1 MKQLVPG
8 TILLAATLLA
18 ASLLAA
24 WPAYAEK
31 RDAHVIDKFRQLGTE
46 LRDPNVYRTA
56 SGSPGPQYWQQRA
69 DYNIKARLDEK
80 ARRIEAS
87 ETIVYTNGSPDTLR
101 FLWVQLDQNRF
112 RRDSLQQRSQTGAK
126 AEDGISDQL
135 SFGELRKHQSLKDND
150 YGFVLNKVADGQSR
164 DLPYVVVD
172 TMMRIDLPSPLRPG
186 GKQTLRIDWAFNITD
201 EAAVGSRGG
210 YEHFEEN
217 DTYIYF
223 LAQWFPRMAAYT
235 DYTSWQHHQFLG
247 RGEFALEFGDYDVEL
262 TVPAD
267 HVVSA
272 TGELTN
278 PRDVLSAAQRERLDR
293 ARSSSKP
300 VYIVTPD
307 EALENEKAGTDD
319 TRTWRFSAQNVRDF
333 AWASSRKF
341 VWDAAIH
348 KQDGTPG
355 EVLAMSFFPNE
366 ADPIWSQYSTE
377 AVIHTMDVYSR
388 FSFPY
393 PYPTAQSVNTWL
405 AGGMEYPMITFNGYR
420 PEPIDD
426 DDKDSLVEDL
436 PPSTYKRST
445 KHRLIGV
452 IIHEIGHIY
461 FPMTVNSDERQWTW
475 MDEGI
480 NSFLEHLAEVEWEEN
495 FHDYAEK
502 VSILDRIGPYMIS
515 ENQVPV
521 MSQSDSILQFGPNA
535 YTKPA
540 AALLVLRE
548 TVMGRELFDF
558 AFKEYARRWR
568 FKRPTP
574 EDFFRTM
581 EDASAV
587 DLDWFWRGWFYTTD
601 HVDVDLSSIR
611 EYRVSSMDPRIEN
624 EARRELDALLTREPI
639 EQARNREEG
648 RKTRLDRVEGLEDFY
663 NENDKYTVSNQAL
676 KSYVDYLE
684 GLEPW
689 ERRTRERAVADAE
702 YVYFVDFENKGG
714 LLSALPLKLT
724 FADGSEEEYMVPAEV
739 WRRNGEKVTKLFVFP
754 KQLSAIE
761 LDPHHQTADV
771 DRANNY
777 YPRRIFPSRLELF
790 KYENEDRDLM
800 LEMLEELKDDDKEVL
815 SGKPVPLTR

>member
-1 MKQLVPG
+1 MKRLVLG
-8 TILLAATLLA
+8 TLL
-18 ASLLAA
+18 LGLAVT
-24 WPAYAEK
+24 WSAYAEK
-31 RDAHVIDKFRQLGTE
+31 RDAHLIDKFRQLGTE

-56 SGSPGPQYWQQRA
+56 GGSPGPQYWQQRA
-69 DYNIKARLDEK
+69 DYDIKARLDEQ

-87 ETIVYTNGSPDTLR
+87 ETIVYTNGSPDTLN

-126 AEDGISDQL
+126 AEDGVSDQL
-135 SFGELRKHQSLKDND
+135 SFGALRKHQSLKDND
-150 YGFVLNKVADGQSR
+150 YGFVLNKVADGQGR
-164 DLPYVVVD
+164 DLPHVVVD

-186 GKQTLRIDWAFNITD
+186 AKQTLRIDWAFNITD

-210 YEHFEEN
+210 YEHFEES

-235 DYTSWQHHQFLG
+235 DYASWQHHQFLG

-267 HVVSA
+267 HIVSA

-278 PRDVLSAAQRERLDR
+278 ARDVLSATQRERLAR
-293 ARSSSKP
+293 ARSSTKP
-300 VYIVTPD
+300 VYIVTPE
-307 EALENEKAGTDD
+307 EALENEQAGTDA
-319 TRTWRFSAQNVRDF
+319 TRTWRFSAENVRDF

-341 VWDAAIH
+341 IWDAAIH
-348 KQDGTPG
+348 KQEGTPG

-405 AGGMEYPMITFNGYR
+405 SGGMEYPMITFNGYR
-420 PEPIDD
+420 PELIDE
-426 DDKDSLVEDL
+426 DDKDSLVDEL
-436 PPSTYKRST
+436 PRSTYKRST

-461 FPMTVNSDERQWTW
+461 FPMAVNSDERQWTW

-495 FHDYAEK
+495 FHDYEEK

-515 ENQVPV
+515 ENQVPI

-540 AALLVLRE
+540 AALVVLRD

-639 EQARNREEG
+639 EQTRNRDEG
-648 RKTRLDRVEGLEDFY
+648 RKTRVERVEGLEDFY
-663 NENDKYTVSNQAL
+663 NENDRYTVSNQAL

-684 GLEPW
+684 DLEPW
-689 ERRTRERAVADAE
+689 ERRVLERAVTDAE

-724 FADGSEEEYMVPAEV
+724 FADGSEEDYMVPAEV
-739 WRRNGEKVTKLFVFP
+739 WRRNSEKVTKLFVFP
-754 KQLSAIE
+754 KQLTAME
-761 LDPHHQTADV
+761 LDPLHQTADV

-777 YPRRIFPSRLELF
+777 YPRRILPSRLELF
-790 KYENEDRDLM
+790 KYENEYRDLM

-815 SGKPVPLTR
+815 SGKPVPLSR